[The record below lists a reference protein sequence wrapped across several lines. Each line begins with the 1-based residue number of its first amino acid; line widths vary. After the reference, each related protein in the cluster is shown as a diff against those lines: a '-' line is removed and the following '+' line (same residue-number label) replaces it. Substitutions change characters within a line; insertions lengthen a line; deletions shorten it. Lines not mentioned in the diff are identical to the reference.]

1 MKTRW
6 FAGLLVLGIAVAGAY
21 ATRERWKT
29 LVVLNTSPAPPTAST
44 REAHD
49 HDHGHSHD
57 HDHDHDHAHEGE
69 ASGSSILKLGPEAR
83 NNLGLIAK
91 PAEKQTYWRTI
102 LIPGAIVDRPGLSD
116 RGVTSPAVG
125 VVTQIHA
132 FPGDTVHA
140 GQRLFTIR
148 LFSEYLQNT
157 QSELFK
163 STGEI
168 ALVKEQLARL
178 DEAAKTGAI
187 PEARL
192 IELNNQV
199 RRQNTLVLSYRQDLL
214 TRGLSPTQIE
224 EVAKGQFV
232 STIEVIAPPILVT
245 PPDAAPVKPSNAGD
259 PVFELQDLA
268 VELGQQ
274 VQAGQLLAKLSN
286 HRSLYVAGYA
296 FKPEAPYLEKAAQER
311 RPIEIEFAEDDGTN
325 WPTSD
330 QHFEIRHLANAIN
343 PESRTFEFFIPLV
356 NQSRGYDKGG
366 ETFMVWR
373 YRPGQRARLHVPVE
387 EYRDVFVLPAG
398 AVAHEG
404 PETFVFQQ
412 NGDLFVRRPVR
423 VLYEDRRHAVIEPD
437 GSVKT
442 GMLLAQS
449 AAATL
454 NRVLKARSAGGETA
468 GFHVHADGTVH
479 GAH

>member
-1 MKTRW
+1 MRTTW
-6 FAGLLVLGIAVAGAY
+6 LAGILILGIAGVGAFLS
-21 ATRERWKT
+21 RERW
-29 LVVLNTSPAPPTAST
+29 LPVVTGKPAPSAVSAPASD
-44 REAHD
+44 AHD
-49 HDHGHSHD
+49 HDHGHD
-57 HDHDHDHAHEGE
+57 HDHDHDHSHEGE
-69 ASGSSILKLGPEAR
+69 SSNAQVLKLGPEAQR
-83 NNLGLIAK
+83 NLGLVAK
-91 PAEKQTYWRTI
+91 PVEKQTYWRTI

-132 FPGDTVHA
+132 FPGDAVRA

-187 PEARL
+187 PDARL

-199 RRQNTLVLSYRQDLL
+199 RRQNTLLLAYRQDLL

-232 STIEVIAPPILVT
+232 STIEIVAPPVVVT
-245 PPDAAPVKPSNAGD
+245 LANGAAPVEPAGEGE
-259 PVFELQDLA
+259 PVFELQDLS

-311 RPIEIEFAEDDGTN
+311 RPIDIEFAEDDDAS
-325 WPTSD
+325 WSKP
-330 QHFEIRHLANAIN
+330 QQRFEIRHLANAIN
-343 PESRTFEFFIPLV
+343 PETRTFEFFIPLV
-356 NQSRGYDKGG
+356 NQSRGYERNG
-366 ETFMVWR
+366 ETFTVWR

-387 EYRDVFVLPAG
+387 EFRDVFVVPAA

-412 NGDLFVRRPVR
+412 NGDVFVRQAVR
-423 VLYEDRRHAVIEPD
+423 VLYEDRRHAVLEPD
-437 GSVKT
+437 GAVKK

-454 NRVLKARSAGGETA
+454 NRVLKAQSAGGETA